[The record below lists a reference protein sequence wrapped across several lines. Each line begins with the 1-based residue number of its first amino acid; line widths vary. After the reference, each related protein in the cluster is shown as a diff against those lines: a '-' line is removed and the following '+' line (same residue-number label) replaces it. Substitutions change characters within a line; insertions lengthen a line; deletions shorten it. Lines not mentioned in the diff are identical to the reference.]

1 MSAVENMNFTDI
13 LLGTLYVYVY
23 LYIYSDVAMLLC

>member
-13 LLGTLYVYVY
+13 LLGAIYVYVY